1 MLLGMLGA
9 RMRDGEWLAL
19 PHLSPRVEEL
29 RRALALADRS
39 SLDNPTRRVDA
50 LEHVAEV
57 AAELL
62 ADFAFV
68 E

>member
-1 MLLGMLGA
+1 MA
-9 RMRDGEWLAL
+9 RI

-29 RRALALADRS
+29 RRALALADRI

-68 E
+68 K